1 MLRPAG
7 KFSPA
12 GRLSAMPDILHSP
25 FLIFH
30 FPNMATHLPYFDP
43 RTLNKLEGLTLH
55 AHGTVEGAVTGAHR
69 SPFHGFA
76 AEFAEHREYAPG
88 DDLRYVDWKVYGRS
102 DRVFVKQ
109 FEEETNFACHVLL
122 DASESMTYR
131 SDTAPLSKLEFAKH
145 LAAAIS
151 YIVVKQQDAIGLMTF
166 DRDVSQSVR
175 PGSHA
180 AHWKQI
186 SHVLETTVSAN
197 SPLKS
202 QISNFKSEFS
212 NLKSENSNSLFASI
226 AERLTHRGVV
236 ILLSDLFADA
246 DSLLLGLK
254 RLRHQ
259 KHDVRVWQ
267 IVDPAEED
275 FPFDDPTLF
284 HGLEGWADLPVEP
297 RLLRAAYQR
306 EFETHRQS
314 LRRKCRD
321 LSMEFQTLR
330 TDMPVEIAVKKC
342 LAVG

>member
-1 MLRPAG
+1 
-7 KFSPA
+7 
-12 GRLSAMPDILHSP
+12 
-25 FLIFH
+25 
-30 FPNMATHLPYFDP
+30 MAVAQHLPYFDP
-43 RTLNKLEGLTLH
+43 RTLSKLEGLTLH
-55 AHGTVEGAVTGAHR
+55 ARGTVEGAVTGAHR

-131 SDTAPLSKLEFAKH
+131 SDKASFSKLEFAKQI
-145 LAAAIS
+145 AAAIS
-151 YIVVKQQDAIGLMTF
+151 YIVVKQQDAVGLMAF
-166 DRDVSQSVR
+166 DSEVLQAVR
-175 PGSHA
+175 PGSQP

-186 SHVLETTVSAN
+186 SHVLETTVAAN
-197 SPLKS
+197 ANLESE
-202 QISNFKSEFS
+202 ISDFRFQMSE
-212 NLKSENSNSLFASI
+212 SLFAGI

-236 ILLSDLFADA
+236 IVLSDFFADT

-267 IVDPAEED
+267 IVDPAEEE

-306 EFETHRQS
+306 EFLTHRES
-314 LRRKCRD
+314 LRRRCRD
-321 LSMEFQTLR
+321 LSIDFQVVR
-330 TDMPVEIAVKKC
+330 TDMPIEFAIKSC
-342 LAVG
+342 LDAGGAKSLATSRAK

>member
-1 MLRPAG
+1 MITAV
-7 KFSPA
+7 A
-12 GRLSAMPDILHSP
+12 Q
-25 FLIFH
+25 
-30 FPNMATHLPYFDP
+30 HLPYFDP
-43 RTLNKLEGLTLH
+43 RTLSKLEGLTLH
-55 AHGTVEGAVTGAHR
+55 ARGTVEGAVTGAHR

-109 FEEETNFACHVLL
+109 FEEETNFACHLLL

-131 SDTAPLSKLEFAKH
+131 SESVPLSKLEFAKH
-145 LAAAIS
+145 IAAAIS
-151 YIVVKQQDAIGLMTF
+151 YIVVKQQDAVGLMAF
-166 DRDVSQSVR
+166 DREVSQAVR
-175 PGSHA
+175 PGSQP

-186 SHVLETTVSAN
+186 SHVLETTSNVKSQISN
-197 SPLKS
+197 LKS
-202 QISNFKSEFS
+202 QISD
-212 NLKSENSNSLFASI
+212 SLFAGI

-306 EFETHRQS
+306 EFEAHRES
-314 LRRKCRD
+314 LRRQCRD
-321 LSMEFQTLR
+321 LSIDFQVLR
-330 TDMPVEIAVKKC
+330 TDMPVDFAIKTC
-342 LAVG
+342 LGVGRARLPPKALDRT

>member
-1 MLRPAG
+1 MRNTHALGERGYGGMVVAQ
-7 KFSPA
+7 
-12 GRLSAMPDILHSP
+12 
-25 FLIFH
+25 
-30 FPNMATHLPYFDP
+30 HLPYFDP
-43 RTLNKLEGLTLH
+43 RTLSKLEGLTLH
-55 AHGTVEGAVTGAHR
+55 ARGTVEGAVTGAHR

-122 DASESMTYR
+122 DTSESMTYR
-131 SDTAPLSKLEFAKH
+131 SDKAPLSKLEFAKH
-145 LAAAIS
+145 VAAAIS
-151 YIVVKQQDAIGLMTF
+151 YIVVKQQDAVGLMAF
-166 DRDVSQSVR
+166 DRDVSQAVR
-175 PGSHA
+175 PGSQP

-186 SHVLETTVSAN
+186 SHVLETTTVSAN
-197 SPLKS
+197 SDLKFEISNLKS
-202 QISNFKSEFS
+202 QISD
-212 NLKSENSNSLFASI
+212 SLFAGI

-267 IVDPAEED
+267 IVDPAEEE

-306 EFETHRQS
+306 EFLAHRES
-314 LRRKCRD
+314 LRRQCRD
-321 LSMEFQTLR
+321 LSIDFQVVR
-330 TDMPVEIAVKKC
+330 TDMPIDIAIKSC
-342 LAVG
+342 LDAGGARNPVSSRAKQPSHRRSF

>member
-1 MLRPAG
+1 
-7 KFSPA
+7 
-12 GRLSAMPDILHSP
+12 
-25 FLIFH
+25 
-30 FPNMATHLPYFDP
+30 MAQHLPYFDP
-43 RTLNKLEGLTLH
+43 RTLSKLEGLTLH
-55 AHGTVEGAVTGAHR
+55 ARGTVEGAVTGAHR

-109 FEEETNFACHVLL
+109 FEEETNFACHLLL

-145 LAAAIS
+145 IAAAIS
-151 YIVVKQQDAIGLMTF
+151 YIVVKQQDAVGLMAF
-166 DRDVSQSVR
+166 DREISQAVR
-175 PGSHA
+175 PGSQP

-186 SHVLETTVSAN
+186 SHVLETTESRAESRESRVEAKAST
-197 SPLKS
+197 PLAPRPS
-202 QISNFKSEFS
+202 S
-212 NLKSENSNSLFASI
+212 LTPLFAGI

-246 DSLLLGLK
+246 DSLLLGLR

-306 EFETHRQS
+306 EFEAHRES

-330 TDMPVEIAVKKC
+330 TDTPVEIAVKKC
-342 LAVG
+342 LGGTVKAGNPPRNS

>member
-1 MLRPAG
+1 
-7 KFSPA
+7 
-12 GRLSAMPDILHSP
+12 
-25 FLIFH
+25 
-30 FPNMATHLPYFDP
+30 MAHHLPYFDP
-43 RTLNKLEGLTLH
+43 RTLSKLEGLTLH
-55 AHGTVEGAVTGAHR
+55 ARGTVEGAVTGAHR

-109 FEEETNFACHVLL
+109 FEEETNFACHLLL

-145 LAAAIS
+145 VAAAIS
-151 YIVVKQQDAIGLMTF
+151 YIVVKQQDAVGLMAF
-166 DRDVSQSVR
+166 DREVSQAVR
-175 PGSHA
+175 PGSQP

-197 SPLKS
+197 SNLKS
-202 QISNFKSEFS
+202 QISN
-212 NLKSENSNSLFASI
+212 LKSQISDSLFAGI

-306 EFETHRQS
+306 EFIAHRES
-314 LRRKCRD
+314 LRRQCRD
-321 LSMEFQTLR
+321 LSIDFQVLR
-330 TDMPVEIAVKKC
+330 TDMPIDFAIKTC
-342 LAVG
+342 LNAGRARLPPSRHA

>member
-1 MLRPAG
+1 
-7 KFSPA
+7 
-12 GRLSAMPDILHSP
+12 
-25 FLIFH
+25 
-30 FPNMATHLPYFDP
+30 MAQHLPYFDP
-43 RTLNKLEGLTLH
+43 RTLSKLEGLTLH
-55 AHGTVEGAVTGAHR
+55 ARGTVEGAVTGAHR

-88 DDLRYVDWKVYGRS
+88 DDLRYVDWKIYGRS

-109 FEEETNFACHVLL
+109 FEEETNFACHLLL

-131 SDTAPLSKLEFAKH
+131 SDTTPLSKLEFAKH
-145 LAAAIS
+145 VAAAIS
-151 YIVVKQQDAIGLMTF
+151 YIVVKQQDAVGLMAF
-166 DRDVSQSVR
+166 DREVSQAVR
-175 PGSHA
+175 PGSQT

-186 SHVLETTVSAN
+186 SHVLETTVAPSI
-197 SPLKS
+197 SILKS
-202 QISNFKSEFS
+202 QISNFQFPISD
-212 NLKSENSNSLFASI
+212 SLFAGI

-306 EFETHRQS
+306 EFEAHRES

-321 LSMEFQTLR
+321 LSIEFQTLR
-330 TDMPVEIAVKKC
+330 TDMPIEIAVKKC

>member
-1 MLRPAG
+1 MVVAQ
-7 KFSPA
+7 
-12 GRLSAMPDILHSP
+12 
-25 FLIFH
+25 
-30 FPNMATHLPYFDP
+30 HLPYFDP
-43 RTLNKLEGLTLH
+43 RTLSKLEGLTLR
-55 AHGTVEGAVTGAHR
+55 ARGTVEGAVTGAHR
-69 SPFHGFA
+69 SPYHGFA

-131 SDTAPLSKLEFAKH
+131 SDSAPFSKLEFAKH
-145 LAAAIS
+145 LTAAIS
-151 YIVVKQQDAIGLMTF
+151 YIVVKQQDAIGLIAF
-166 DRDVSQSVR
+166 DQAVTQSVR

-186 SHVLETTVSAN
+186 SHALETTAPSVSS
-197 SPLKS
+197 SPLPPGERARVRGRERPHAS
-202 QISNFKSEFS
+202 DRDVASDRSSPQSSPQRGEGTMTNVFSE
-212 NLKSENSNSLFASI
+212 I

-267 IVDPAEED
+267 IVDPAEEE

-284 HGLEGWADLPVEP
+284 HGLEGWADLSVEP
-297 RLLRAAYQR
+297 RLLRTAYQR
-306 EFETHRQS
+306 EFVAHRES

-321 LSMEFQTLR
+321 LSIEFQTLR
-330 TDMPVEIAVKKC
+330 TDLPVEIAVKKC

>member
-1 MLRPAG
+1 
-7 KFSPA
+7 
-12 GRLSAMPDILHSP
+12 
-25 FLIFH
+25 
-30 FPNMATHLPYFDP
+30 MAQHLPYFDP
-43 RTLNKLEGLTLH
+43 RTLSKLEGLTLR
-55 AHGTVEGAVTGAHR
+55 ARGTVEGAVTGAHR
-69 SPFHGFA
+69 SPYHGFA

-131 SDTAPLSKLEFAKH
+131 SEAAPLSKLEFAKS
-145 LAAAIS
+145 LTAAIS
-151 YIVVKQQDAIGLMTF
+151 YIVVKQQDAVGLIAF
-166 DRDVSQSVR
+166 DQAVSQAVR
-175 PGSHA
+175 PGSQP

-186 SHVLETTVSAN
+186 SHVLETTESSVEIREPTQPSDLT
-197 SPLKS
+197 P
-202 QISNFKSEFS
+202 
-212 NLKSENSNSLFASI
+212 LFANI
-226 AERLTHRGVV
+226 AERITHRGVV

-246 DSLLLGLK
+246 ASLMLSLK

-267 IVDPAEED
+267 IVDPAEEE

-284 HGLEGWADLPVEP
+284 HGLEGWADLPAEP
-297 RLLRAAYQR
+297 RLLRSAYQR
-306 EFETHRQS
+306 EFAAHRES
-314 LRRKCRD
+314 LRRQCRD

-330 TDMPVEIAVKKC
+330 TDMPVEIAIKKC